1 MQAPEK
7 PFKILN
13 ALRDFTIAS
22 AIVLAGIC
30 GFIWAFHYIFS
41 ILGFVLWP
49 VIAAGLL
56 SLLVE
61 PGVSFLQ
68 EAFGGNRR
76 LAVNVFFLLLGIVLL
91 GGIMFI
97 VPVLWQQTKALID
110 FMPVLNS
117 EIREMLISHWPAGIR
132 PINEFFT
139 WDNNWQE
146 IFGSL
151 WDSIQPTALNALKLA
166 GTTLAGIGIVV
177 VAWAILPIYL
187 FYFLMAVSPNRE
199 PWHRHL
205 GFLPPTWRRSI
216 VFLVEQFVD
225 ILINFFRGQFLIA
238 GIMAIVLSIGLTLV
252 GLKFGFLIGLIMG
265 LLNVIPYVGSL
276 IGWIIAL
283 PLAYFQPNGG
293 WNELAWVVGVLV
305 IAGILE
311 SYILAPKIM
320 GKRTGLHPAVILFS
334 IFFWS
339 ALIPGPLGILLAIP
353 LSAFWVVI
361 WRLIFT
367 KINSKNTSLPVKK
380 ISQDP

>member
-1 MQAPEK
+1 MPERE
-7 PFKILN
+7 KILKTLN
-13 ALRDFTIAS
+13 ALRDFTITS
-22 AIVLAGIC
+22 AIVIAGIC
-30 GFIWAFHYIFS
+30 GFLWVFHYVFAM
-41 ILGFVLWP
+41 LGFVLWP

-76 LAVNVFFLLLGIVLL
+76 LAVNTFFLLLGIVLL
-91 GGIMFI
+91 GGIVFI
-97 VPVLWQQTKALID
+97 IPILWQQIKALID
-110 FMPVLNS
+110 FMPQFTA
-117 EIREMLISHWPAGIR
+117 EISDLLTSHWPAGAR
-132 PINEFFT
+132 PISEIFT
-139 WDNNWQE
+139 WNHNWHD

-166 GTTLAGIGIVV
+166 GTTLTGIGIVV

-205 GFLPPTWRRSI
+205 SFLPPAWRNSI

-238 GIMAIVLSIGLTLV
+238 GIMAIFLSIGLTLI

-293 WNELAWVVGVLV
+293 WNELAWVVGVL
-305 IAGILE
+305 IIGGILE

-334 IFFWS
+334 LFFWS
-339 ALIPGPLGILLAIP
+339 ALIPGPLGLLLAIP

-361 WRLIFT
+361 WRLVFT
-367 KINSKNTSLPVKK
+367 KISHEEVK
-380 ISQDP
+380 